1 MRRAAAGLIV
11 LLTASACQPNPRNEI
26 AAIADAAM
34 EEVARTANAKVF
46 SAPLCVDRVIAPWE
60 PAQYSLRIDP
70 PAPPGFADL
79 YAPDTFRGG
88 GGVKGALVGG
98 IPVAA
103 RPECLSLFGPLIR
116 GDRAMIE
123 VHLPGTGLN
132 VWERRTDGV
141 WRVVTTTTSVYPG

>member
-11 LLTASACQPNPRNEI
+11 LLAASACQPNPRNEI

-34 EEVARTANAKVF
+34 EEVARTAPGQK
-46 SAPLCVDRVIAPWE
+46 LCVDRVIAPWQ
-60 PAQYSLRIDP
+60 PADQMRRVDP
-70 PAPPGFADL
+70 PAPPGYTDL
-79 YAPDTFRGG
+79 YAQGTFRGG
-88 GGVKGALVGG
+88 GGIKDSTIGG
-98 IPVAA
+98 VPIGTAA
-103 RPECLSLFGPLIR
+103 ACFDLRGPLVS